1 MRREREEEGKRRDQG
16 GNFVRTF
23 SPGKK
28 MFPID
33 VAVRIWRRKKSEEAD
48 HFQFLYFLFCKDM
61 EERPR

>member
-1 MRREREEEGKRRDQG
+1 
-16 GNFVRTF
+16 
-23 SPGKK
+23 

-33 VAVRIWRRKKSEEAD
+33 VAVRIWRKKSEEAD